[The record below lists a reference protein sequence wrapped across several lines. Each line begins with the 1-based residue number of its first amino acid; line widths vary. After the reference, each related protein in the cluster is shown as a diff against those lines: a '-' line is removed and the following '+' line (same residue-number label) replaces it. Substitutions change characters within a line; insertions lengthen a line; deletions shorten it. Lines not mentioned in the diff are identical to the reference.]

1 MAAGIYH
8 RSFLFFLFDTC
19 LLIKSMACAL
29 SCSALCKSA
38 RMRVS
43 ATFSTERLL
52 HKASSHMTFKR
63 LRAYW
68 GGRGGGGGE
77 QNSSGYTWDAHSS
90 SHSETLSTNQNESAC
105 LTSTQMFH
113 SFLFKA
119 VSLFRMSQFLRNV
132 PFLFYSKWLY
142 LSE

>member
-8 RSFLFFLFDTC
+8 WSFLFSFFAPSFDTC

-43 ATFSTERLL
+43 ATFSTERLV

-68 GGRGGGGGE
+68 GGRGNTK
-77 QNSSGYTWDAHSS
+77 QLWLHPRCAQ
-90 SHSETLSTNQNESAC
+90 L
-105 LTSTQMFH
+105 L
-113 SFLFKA
+113 
-119 VSLFRMSQFLRNV
+119 VLRDVVN
-132 PFLFYSKWLY
+132 
-142 LSE
+142 